1 MYGTVW
7 ILVIA
12 FITTFIAFGTRT
24 TNAAMF
30 QLHSEL
36 EEAAWISGAPLLR
49 TFKEIVVP
57 LIFPAM
63 LNVAIWVA
71 ALSMRELS
79 AALMLR
85 SSDSLVVSTII
96 WEFWAEDSVPSHAA
110 VLGVVT
116 ILILLVFTGIGLYL
130 YDRTLTVRSPKKK
143 RSNIISPVS
152 GLKSP

>member
-1 MYGTVW
+1 M
-7 ILVIA
+7 IS
-12 FITTFIAFGTRT
+12 FITTFVALGTRT

-71 ALSMRELS
+71 ALSMRELW

-85 SSDSLVVSTII
+85 SSDSLVV
-96 WEFWAEDSVPSHAA
+96 
-110 VLGVVT
+110 
-116 ILILLVFTGIGLYL
+116 
-130 YDRTLTVRSPKKK
+130 
-143 RSNIISPVS
+143 
-152 GLKSP
+152 